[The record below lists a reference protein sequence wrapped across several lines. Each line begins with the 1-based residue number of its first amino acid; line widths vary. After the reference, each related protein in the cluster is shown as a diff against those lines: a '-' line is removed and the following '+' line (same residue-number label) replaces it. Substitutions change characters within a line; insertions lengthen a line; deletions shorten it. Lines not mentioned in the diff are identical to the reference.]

1 MPRTENI
8 ARSDPTARHG
18 LPFLASRRSWLP
30 IACLISTLLPFT
42 FAEAETPSHAAE
54 RYWSFQLEN
63 DFLADAGD
71 RYYTNGFQVS
81 HLRMGRPPS
90 WLERLA
96 AFFPAFRSDGSIV
109 GTQYTVGQQIF
120 TPDDTQA
127 VEVIPDDRPYAGYL
141 YFSTNLLA
149 RVQHARRRDT
159 GNLLEL
165 TLGIVGPASL
175 AEQSQTWFHELFGN
189 DVPQGWHNQLAN
201 EPALGISYSRFWRN
215 IQPVAG
221 HLEMGLNPQVTASIG
236 NVHTYGAAG
245 VMWRLGT
252 HLNHDLSPPN
262 IRPGFPGFAYF
273 AIDRGFSWYV
283 FAGIEG
289 RLVLRNI
296 FLDGNSFTDSHSV
309 TKEPLV
315 GDLQFGVVLR
325 FGKMRVALSNMQRSR
340 EFTTQSQPT
349 RYGALNLSIAL

>member
-1 MPRTENI
+1 MPLFRPG
-8 ARSDPTARHG
+8 SRHG
-18 LPFLASRRSWLP
+18 LPRPSCRRQWLP
-30 IACLISTLLPFT
+30 IACLLAALFPVA
-42 FAEAETPSHAAE
+42 FAAAETPSRPAD
-54 RYWSFQLEN
+54 RYWSFQFEN
-63 DFLADAGD
+63 DFFANAGD
-71 RYYTNGFQVS
+71 RYYTNGFQIS

-90 WLERLA
+90 WVERLA
-96 AFFPAFRSDGSIV
+96 AIFPAFRSDGSIV

-127 VEVIPDDRPYAGYL
+127 VAVVPDDRPYAGYL

-149 RVQHARRRDT
+149 RVQHTRQRDT

-165 TLGIVGPASL
+165 SLGIVGPASL

-201 EPALGISYSRFWRN
+201 EPALGISYSRFWRH
-215 IQPVAG
+215 IRPFTGQ
-221 HLEMGLNPQVTASIG
+221 LEFDMNPQVTAAIG
-236 NVHTYGAAG
+236 NVHTYGATG
-245 VMWRLGT
+245 VMFRLGT

-273 AIDRGFSWYV
+273 AIDRGFSWYI

-325 FGKMRVALSNMQRSR
+325 FGKVRVALSNMHRSR
-340 EFTTQSQPT
+340 EFSTQSQPT
-349 RYGALNLSIAL
+349 RYGAVNISIAL